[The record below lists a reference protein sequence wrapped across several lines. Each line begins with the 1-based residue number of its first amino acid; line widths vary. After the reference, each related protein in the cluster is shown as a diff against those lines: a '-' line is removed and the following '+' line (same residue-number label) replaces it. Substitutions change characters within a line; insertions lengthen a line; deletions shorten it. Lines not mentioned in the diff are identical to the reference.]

1 MKTEIRD
8 RSATPAAG
16 TASGRSALTGGR
28 KEILPREKQIL
39 KMVAEGLYTKQIA
52 RRIGLGEEMVKTHM
66 KYMFHIT
73 GTNSRS
79 ALVAWAFRTG
89 VLT

>member
-16 TASGRSALTGGR
+16 TASGRSALTGVR

-39 KMVAEGLYTKQIA
+39 AMVAAGLSSKQIA
-52 RRIGLGEEMVKTHM
+52 GRVELGEEMIKTHM